1 MNLFNKLK
9 ESLIK
14 TKENLSNKFRSIF
27 AFFTKVDEDFLDN
40 LEEILISSD
49 VSVSASN
56 KIKDKLR
63 EKCKFDNIQ
72 SPEKIVQVLKDII
85 KEILEFD
92 QKFEYDE
99 KNIILIA
106 GVNGVG
112 KTTTIGKLSNY
123 FKSEGKKVLISAADT
138 FRAAAAEQLEIWAQR
153 ANCNIVKKSEGS
165 DPGAVVYESIK
176 KFNSENFDILICDT
190 AGRLH
195 NKSNLMD
202 ELQKINRVVD
212 KNIDSSCQKNVF
224 LVLDASTGQNMVN
237 QVEEFSKILNIT
249 GLILTKLDG
258 TAKGGAIISI
268 REKFKEIPIR
278 YIGLGEQIEDIYEFD
293 CEHFADII
301 LENVGKSS
309 DE

>member
-9 ESLIK
+9 GSLIK

-49 VSVSASN
+49 VSVSASS
-56 KIKDKLR
+56 KIREKLR

-92 QKFEYDE
+92 QEFKYDE
-99 KNIILIA
+99 KNIILIV

-153 ANCNIVKKSEGS
+153 ANCEIVKKSEGS

-176 KFNSENFDILICDT
+176 KFNSENFDVLICDT

-212 KNIDSSCQKNVF
+212 KNVDSSYQKNVF

-278 YIGLGEQIEDIYEFD
+278 YVGLGEQIEDIYEFD

-301 LENVGKSS
+301 LENVGKNS

>member
-49 VSVSASN
+49 VSVSASS
-56 KIKDKLR
+56 KIREKLR

-99 KNIILIA
+99 KNIILVV

-123 FKSEGKKVLISAADT
+123 FKSKDKKVLISAADT

-153 ANCNIVKKSEGS
+153 ANCEIIKKSEGS
-165 DPGAVVYESIK
+165 DPGAVVYESVK
-176 KFNSENFDILICDT
+176 KFNSEDFDILICDT

-268 REKFKEIPIR
+268 REKFKGIPIR
-278 YIGLGEQIEDIYEFD
+278 YIGLGEQIGDIYEFD
-293 CEHFADII
+293 CEHFTDII